1 MEIVLLLGRIVF
13 SVIFIGSGIGQLADE
28 ESTTA
33 TAEGAGLPNAKL
45 MGQISGVFF
54 GLGGIAIALGI
65 FTDLAFLL
73 TGVLVM
79 IAAFTIHPFWKMEGE
94 AQMMQ
99 MPNFMKNLTIFGAC
113 LMGFAFYSTFG
124 SYEGVADG
132 YQIVGSLFEFDFNDV
147 IKAP

>member
-1 MEIVLLLGRIVF
+1 
-13 SVIFIGSGIGQLADE
+13 
-28 ESTTA
+28 
-33 TAEGAGLPNAKL
+33 
-45 MGQISGVFF
+45 MGQISGVCF

-65 FTDLAFLL
+65 FTDLAFLV

-99 MPNFMKNLTIFGAC
+99 MPNFMKNFTIFGAC

-124 SYEGVADG
+124 SYEGLADG
-132 YQIVGSLFEFDFNDV
+132 YQVVGSLFEFDFNDV
-147 IKAP
+147 IRAP